1 MMKILIRILCAI
13 EDGEQRM
20 RCGLGVGKETVQYLG
35 CFLEGI
41 HFRRQRERKWQRQ
54 AVDAGRHQME
64 REL

>member
-1 MMKILIRILCAI
+1 MKLNER
-13 EDGEQRM
+13 
-20 RCGLGVGKETVQYLG
+20 GLLVVLSGPSGVGKGTVQYLG

>member
-1 MMKILIRILCAI
+1 
-13 EDGEQRM
+13 M
-20 RCGLGVGKETVQYLG
+20 RCGLGVGKGTVQYLG